1 MKLRFLPIASAA
13 LVLIACQ
20 GFRDAMTAHVDVA
33 AKAGSQELSVQR
45 LGSLLAQAKVPANH
59 EIASTITN
67 LWVDYELLA
76 DAAAHEDS
84 LTDPK
89 MVDQALWSVIA
100 QERMSKWH
108 EAHAKTYAGMDT
120 ANLAQRYAQGEM
132 LAASHILL
140 TVPPGASQALKDSV
154 RKKAE
159 ALRKQVNDQNFA
171 ELARKNSQDPS
182 SAARGGSLGIF
193 PKGMMVKPFEDAVLA
208 LKPGEISPVV
218 ETQFGYHIIR
228 RSTYPEVKDDF
239 GRQVNAD
246 AMRHADSLWIVGLE
260 TSGDVKVRDNAL
272 SVLRDASKDLDA
284 HANDDQVLAT
294 SNAGT
299 LTLGRLVK
307 WVDAYPQK
315 SQIEVGLKQAPD
327 SQVIEFIKNI
337 ERNELVLHQADS
349 ANVQLDSTDM
359 NELHARFSQA
369 VTALW
374 DRLGVAPK
382 SLADSGK
389 TPAERERI
397 AATRADQYLDKLM
410 SQQAGYIAVPP
421 PVEQLL
427 RAKYSWKVND
437 AALQAATDQ
446 ANKEKAKQDSVRAKN
461 RPPSEVP
468 LGAPPAPTK
477 PDSGARKP

>member
-1 MKLRFLPIASAA
+1 MKLRFLPLAA
-13 LVLIACQ
+13 VAMVLIACE
-20 GFRDAMTAHVDVA
+20 GFKDAMTAHVDVA

-59 EIASTITN
+59 EIATTITN

-76 DAAAHEDS
+76 DAAAHQDS

-89 MVDQALWSVIA
+89 LVDQALWSVIA

-108 EAHAKTYAGMDT
+108 EQHAKTYTGMDT
-120 ANLAQRYAQGEM
+120 TNLAQRYEQGEM

-140 TVPPGASQALKDSV
+140 TVPPGASQAVKDSV
-154 RKKAE
+154 HKKAE
-159 ALRKQVNDQNFA
+159 ALRRQVTDQNFA
-171 ELARKNSQDPS
+171 DLARKNSQDPS
-182 SAARGGSLGIF
+182 SAARGGSLGLF
-193 PKGMMVKPFEDAVLA
+193 PKGMMVKQFEDAVLA

-228 RSTYPEVKDDF
+228 RSTFPEVKDDF
-239 GRQVNAD
+239 GRQINTD
-246 AMRHADSLWIVGLE
+246 AMRHADSLWIMNLE
-260 TSGDVKVRDNAL
+260 SSGNVKLRDNAL

-284 HANDDQVLAT
+284 HANDDVVLAT
-294 SNAGT
+294 STAGP

-315 SQIEVGLKQAPD
+315 QQIEMGLKQAPD
-327 SQVIEFIKNI
+327 SQVTEFIKNV
-337 ERNELVLHQADS
+337 ERNELVLHEADS
-349 ANVQLDSTDM
+349 ANVQLDSTDLAQ
-359 NELHARFSQA
+359 LHSRFSQA

-374 DRLGVAPK
+374 DRLGVTPK

-389 TPAERERI
+389 TAGERERI

-410 SQQAGYIAVPP
+410 SQQAQYVAVPP
-421 PVEQLL
+421 PIEELL

-446 ANKEKAKQDSVRAKN
+446 ANKEKAKQDSVRAKS

-468 LGAPPAPTK
+468 LGPPPATTK
-477 PDSGARKP
+477 RDTGAKKP